1 MASELKEPQRYS
13 PFEPG
18 IKDHRLGIV
27 LPGVS
32 KTLYTRTSLT
42 SRAMNDPYTNL
53 LNLELTEYLN
63 LTKVLPVWNNLKKQI
78 PTVTSNTIT
87 SSSSSPSS
95 SSSSSSSSTTP
106 INLETIKKQFF
117 DSKQAEIEVVVTL
130 YFGKIDTDQL
140 TVLFDQHIV
149 QTWTIPKQPDNKTI
163 RQIYIGPQFMPAY
176 PVTIQYLIIGKH
188 LVDFA
193 TELVSKD
200 NSYGS
205 QVGICGGQLYPR
217 FTERRG
223 LAGLLTSKLQGLELT
238 APPSGRQLIFTPFNE
253 LMSKQIIPGVSYDE
267 QLVLENIRTGDG
279 KIRKKNDCTENAEN
293 TAWFDQYPDS
303 YWEIGNIG
311 TIIQQQYVI

>member
-1 MASELKEPQRYS
+1 
-13 PFEPG
+13 
-18 IKDHRLGIV
+18 
-27 LPGVS
+27 
-32 KTLYTRTSLT
+32 
-42 SRAMNDPYTNL
+42 MNDPYTNL

-176 PVTIQYLIIGKH
+176 PVTIQYLIIGK
-188 LVDFA
+188 
-193 TELVSKD
+193 
-200 NSYGS
+200 
-205 QVGICGGQLYPR
+205 Q
-217 FTERRG
+217 
-223 LAGLLTSKLQGLELT
+223 
-238 APPSGRQLIFTPFNE
+238 
-253 LMSKQIIPGVSYDE
+253 
-267 QLVLENIRTGDG
+267 
-279 KIRKKNDCTENAEN
+279 
-293 TAWFDQYPDS
+293 
-303 YWEIGNIG
+303 
-311 TIIQQQYVI
+311 